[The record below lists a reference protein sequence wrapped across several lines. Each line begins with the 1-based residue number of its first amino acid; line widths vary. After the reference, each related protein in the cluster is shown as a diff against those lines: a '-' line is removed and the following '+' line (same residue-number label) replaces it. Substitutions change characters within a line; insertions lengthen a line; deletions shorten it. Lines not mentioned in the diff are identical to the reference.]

1 MDKPELVKKDMEDG
15 KKLILA
21 LDNSTFQVVA
31 ALWFYDNEDG
41 EWRLIV
47 ASPLVEEKGTK
58 EAYAFIQKKI
68 ARLSPIGIA
77 LRQISVISPNNDLI
91 KLLKVAIRT
100 GNVISGVRFTH
111 NTINNVFIEDAYI
124 YCVR

>member
-1 MDKPELVKKDMEDG
+1 MDKPELVEKDVADG
-15 KKLILA
+15 KRLIGS
-21 LDNSTFQVVA
+21 LDSSGFQVVA
-31 ALWFYDNEDG
+31 ALWFYEPEDG

-47 ASPLVEEKGTK
+47 ASPLVEEIGQKD
-58 EAYAFIQKKI
+58 AYALIQEQL

-91 KLLKVAIRT
+91 KLLRVAIRT
-100 GNVISGVRFTH
+100 GHGISGIRFTR

-124 YCVR
+124 YRVE